1 VDGVEQLVEQHA
13 RKCSYLLVVEVV
25 AGFFL
30 TGFVVEVVEE
40 VAGFCLVG
48 FVVEVVAGF
57 LAGRRSPVER
67 VPPGFGAPVVL
78 GAGLVV
84 VVVDDVEPEEAG
96 ASSATG
102 ASSRARAGAPPGDVG
117 GTGGATVGGAG
128 GGMRSRRRAYCMI
141 REKTGAATWPP

>member
-30 TGFVVEVVEE
+30 TGFVVEVVEG
-40 VAGFCLVG
+40 VAGLCLVG
-48 FVVEVVAGF
+48 LVVEVVAGF

-78 GAGLVV
+78 GPGLVV
-84 VVVDDVEPEEAG
+84 VVVDDVELEDAG
-96 ASSATG
+96 ASSAPG
-102 ASSRARAGAPPGDVG
+102 ASSRARAGGAPG
-117 GTGGATVGGAG
+117 GTAGVAAAGAAG
-128 GGMRSRRRAYCMI
+128 GGIRWRRRAYCMI
-141 REKTGAATWPP
+141 REKTGADTWPP